1 MTTTTTILILII
13 ILIMG
18 SLFQESDEADGRH
31 VVGLTRDANILVE
44 QLRRIVQ
51 PDPCRWHVVLWPWWI
66 RRIRCHHSRTK
77 NLGARVRARRF
88 AKADREHDRRDAHV
102 PQRFAR
108 GFRTAW
114 RSAGWLRKRGQA
126 PETVQTRVEASRRER
141 SHIRIGTSRDYN
153 ERRKIE

>member
-1 MTTTTTILILII
+1 MH
-13 ILIMG
+13 
-18 SLFQESDEADGRH
+18 SPFQESDETDGRH

-66 RRIRCHHSRTK
+66 RRIRCHHSCTK
-77 NLGARVRARRF
+77 NLGTRVRARRF

-108 GFRTAW
+108 GFRTTW

-126 PETVQTRVEASRRER
+126 PKTFQTRVEASRRER
-141 SHIRIGTSRDYN
+141 SHIRIGTN
-153 ERRKIE
+153 